1 MRVARVESNEKERE
15 KGQKGLIRTDLAE
28 VGCSGEKEPG
38 ESLGTELGERVGVEV
53 CLRGSHP
60 GDGVRKSGGRVRW
73 VVVRGE

>member
-15 KGQKGLIRTDLAE
+15 KGLIRTDLAE

-38 ESLGTELGERVGVEV
+38 ESLGTELGEGVGVEV